1 MLRPSP
7 GLSNDSSPQPGRPE
21 PMRVSR
27 TASERRQSYG
37 WIGLTGGAI
46 FIYLGWQQR
55 VRWSHIV
62 ALCNTS
68 IGQFGQSLSS
78 TVNAGCADAGLH
90 ADLWWAMFVIGA
102 ILGAGGAWG
111 VFAPQR
117 NEADNGQSV
126 TLSVPQSLAT
136 DPPSKVFPSNPPGL
150 AKRFGVSGTDVVMAL
165 GPAVEV
171 RALARSSPAARA
183 GVAPG
188 DCIMAIGDRPV
199 RSCEQLETIWGEAL
213 RARPGDR
220 ICVEVVG
227 VDGSCRHLTIPSPA
241 SPGPGPG
248 WGTEKLQWTGTTNH
262 RLAGTFIE
270 ISSTAALPELLQLC
284 KQVAADVRPTGMYR
298 GAKARVVLRGEAATV
313 LHFGVGYKT
322 FPLYFDVVGRQ
333 QGGRAFLRSRITAF
347 RTRQNMF
354 VGIIPS
360 GPKQLD
366 LYNWYENFMHDLRR
380 AIAERDPAATV
391 RIEEA
396 AAGGKR
402 GDHDDRPTH
411 LLF

>member
-1 MLRPSP
+1 MS
-7 GLSNDSSPQPGRPE
+7 
-21 PMRVSR
+21 VSG
-27 TASERRQSYG
+27 TASGRRQSYG
-37 WIGLTGGAI
+37 WIGVVGGAI
-46 FIYLGWQQR
+46 LIYLGWQQR
-55 VRWSHIV
+55 SRWSHIV
-62 ALCNTS
+62 ALCDTS

-90 ADLWWAMFVIGA
+90 ADLWWAMFVVGA

-111 VFAPQR
+111 VFGSQG
-117 NEADNGQSV
+117 NEADNGQSA
-126 TLSVPQSLAT
+126 TRFVPPSLPT
-136 DPPSKVFPSNPPGL
+136 GPPSKVFPSSRPGL
-150 AKRFGVSGTDVVMAL
+150 AKRFGVSGTDVVTAL

-171 RALARSSPAARA
+171 RALARSSPAAQV
-183 GVAPG
+183 GVVPG
-188 DCIMAIGDRPV
+188 DFIMAIGDRPV
-199 RSCEQLETIWGEAL
+199 RSCEQLEAIWGEAL
-213 RARPGDR
+213 RAKPGDR
-220 ICVEVVG
+220 ISVEVVG
-227 VDGSCRHLTIPSPA
+227 VDGSHRRLTIPSPA

-298 GAKARVVLRGEAATV
+298 GAKAHIVLRGEAATV
-313 LHFGVGYKT
+313 LHFGVGFKT

-333 QGGRAFLRSRITAF
+333 QGGHAFLRSRITAF

-366 LYNWYENFMHDLRR
+366 LYNWYEHFMHDLQR

-396 AAGGKR
+396 AAGGNR